1 MCGCTKK
8 TEGPVKAAP
17 IRAEGLK
24 PATGKRH
31 G

>member
-8 TEGPVKAAP
+8 GAVKAAP

-31 G
+31 A